1 MESEMKA
8 DLKLK
13 EKSHKK
19 NLMLYKLSKAIENFG
34 IRSFALFHNNLDYDL
49 EFRTLIIV
57 VMAAVR
63 FVIRIVPAFV
73 IYALI
78 ASIFHIDGKIWIVA
92 IVYILLYLA
101 VLGVGT
107 FLRNKFEDE
116 LNLLEHQSQKELDEV
131 FDELCL
137 KNNIERGLTYD
148 KIQFEDLISVNT
160 LGVITAPKKKQ
171 SCEFFI
177 YNIKSLADSTAY
189 YAKMAESP
197 LTLQSMEKNIASI
210 EFNKKFSILVNPS
223 LQREC
228 LKYFTPSL
236 QSQMIKSSI
245 LDTCC
250 NINFTKENVNATVE
264 ESEIERPA
272 KIDLFKW
279 KSIPSY
285 YKDVEEYCETFSKFA
300 TKVHKDISKIEF

>member
-1 MESEMKA
+1 MKEE
-8 DLKLK
+8 LKTE

-19 NLMLYKLSKAIENFG
+19 NLMLYKLSKAVENFG

-49 EFRTLIIV
+49 EFRTLIIIV
-57 VMAAVR
+57 LAIVR
-63 FVIRIVPAFV
+63 FVIRIFPALA

-78 ASIFHIDGKIWIVA
+78 STIFRIDGKLWIAA
-92 IVYILLYLA
+92 IVYVALYLA
-101 VLGVGT
+101 VLGIGNL
-107 FLRNKFEDE
+107 LRNKFEDE

-148 KIQFEDLISVNT
+148 KIQFDDLITVNT
-160 LGVITAPKKKQ
+160 LGVITMPRKKQ
-171 SCEFFI
+171 SCEFSI
-177 YNIKSLADSTAY
+177 YNINSLVDSTSY
-189 YAKMAESP
+189 YEK
-197 LTLQSMEKNIASI
+197 LTEFPNAPTMEKHIASI
-210 EFNKKFSILVNPS
+210 EFNKKFSIILDNKN
-223 LQREC
+223 LEREC
-228 LKYFTPSL
+228 IKYFTPSL
-236 QSQMIKSSI
+236 QAQMIKSSI

-279 KSIPSY
+279 KPIPSY
-285 YKDVEEYCETFSKFA
+285 YKDVKEYCETFSKFA